1 MHIPITIYSIRLF
14 SAVYILDLEMPRIY
28 CLLSGAG
35 SLLDREDSFPLE
47 EGLNAGSSSTFFSE
61 FFRMRVGLFST
72 LLASV

>member
-1 MHIPITIYSIRLF
+1 
-14 SAVYILDLEMPRIY
+14 MPSIY
-28 CLLSGAG
+28 CLLRGAG

-61 FFRMRVGLFST
+61 FLRMRVGLFST